1 MKEDQVKK
9 LYNGMT
15 NISEEVIEEAQ
26 TAKPRRKAPAWA
38 KWCAAAAC
46 VCLIVAGVF
55 VWKQPSESFANANE
69 NSGGITVSE
78 DGVTIP
84 PLNVTL
90 SSNDEMNMMAFFI
103 YQGRCYVQ
111 YEWIYEDVDLI
122 GEHLGTAIGLFNEW
136 TPMDGYVELAGSVK
150 GDFYSV
156 KGFDPAFM
164 LCMREADGAIATYIC
179 DNGITLKT
187 GRDLYGEWLHLSE
200 SYTAVQY
207 QTHASWYN
215 SAGQVYQLHDPQ
227 SETVT
232 AFLQALNAAAFMPTA
247 DIPLEEG
254 ETNIYDSKEIYHV
267 YFLLENGMTVE
278 LRLFEGGY
286 VSFQGLLDVCVQI
299 PGEQFDAITALLS
312 DPDAGSFAG

>member
-38 KWCAAAAC
+38 KWGAAAAC
-46 VCLIVAGVF
+46 VCLIAVGAF
-55 VWKQPSESFANANE
+55 VGKQLSEPPSDT
-69 NSGGITVSE
+69 NSSEITVSE

-90 SSNDEMNMMAFFI
+90 SSNAEMDMIGFFI

-122 GEHLGTAIGLFNEW
+122 GEHLGTAIGLINEW
-136 TPMDGYVELAGSVK
+136 TPKDGYVELAGSVK

-164 LCMREADGAIATYIC
+164 LCMREADGAIATYVC
-179 DNGITLKT
+179 NNGITLKT
-187 GRDLYGEWLHLSE
+187 GRDLYEERLHLSE

-207 QTHASWYN
+207 ETRASWYN
-215 SAGQVYQLHDPQ
+215 SAGQVYQLNDPQ

-232 AFLQALNAAAFMPTA
+232 AFIDALNAAAFMPTA
-247 DIPLEEG
+247 DIPLEAE
-254 ETNIYDSKEIYHV
+254 ESSIADREIYHL
-267 YFLLENGMTVE
+267 YFLLENGMTAE
-278 LRLFEGGY
+278 LRLYEGGY
-286 VSFQGLLDVCVQI
+286 IRFQGLLNVCVQL
-299 PGEQFDAITALLS
+299 PAEQFDAMTALLS
-312 DPDAGSFAG
+312 APDAGSFAG